1 MTCAYLYVGP
11 SFLLIYWSCPLA
23 LPLGLPCLR
32 GLPLWVWLGLFGSLP
47 PWFSFCGVGWFF
59 AGLFAPLVW
68 SGCLGIPTPW
78 SRLFPLGLC
87 SRSSWRAFVVGLLP
101 WLPPLSALSI
111 WGQFRS
117 KFTLFPNLP
126 HIFARQRWMWRTCAG
141 SGCSRHGPAHAGL
154 LHDLALKKW
163 KINGGKNHPTTFK

>member
-1 MTCAYLYVGP
+1 MTRACLYHGP
-11 SFLLIYWSCPLA
+11 SYLPVYWSCPLA

-47 PWFSFCGVGWFF
+47 PWFPFCGVGWFF

-87 SRSSWRAFVVGLLP
+87 SRSSWRAFVVGCCCCCRGRP
-101 WLPPLSALSI
+101 
-111 WGQFRS
+111 
-117 KFTLFPNLP
+117 
-126 HIFARQRWMWRTCAG
+126 
-141 SGCSRHGPAHAGL
+141 
-154 LHDLALKKW
+154 LALRCLF
-163 KINGGKNHPTTFK
+163 GGSSDQSSHSSPIFPTYSPGSDGCGGHAPEAVVLAMGQLTLDSFTTWR

>member
-1 MTCAYLYVGP
+1 MTCACLYVGP

-47 PWFSFCGVGWFF
+47 PWFPFCGVGWFF

-68 SGCLGIPTPW
+68 SGCLLSVFMTSFRG
-78 SRLFPLGLC
+78 GLLL
-87 SRSSWRAFVVGLLP
+87 LLP
-101 WLPPLSALSI
+101 WLPPRSALSI

-117 KFTLFPNLP
+117 KFTRFPNLP
-126 HIFARQRWMWRTCAG
+126 HIFCQAAMDVEDMRRKRLFSRWA
-141 SGCSRHGPAHAGL
+141 SSRWTPSRPGV
-154 LHDLALKKW
+154 
-163 KINGGKNHPTTFK
+163 KNN